1 MTQSDFTFWLQGYV
15 EICGARPDETQWLII
30 KDHLKEVFDKRT
42 PDRTPLTYC
51 GSMQSFQ
58 IPTGS
63 NGLVGYVS
71 GPPIS
76 C

>member
-42 PDRTPLTYC
+42 PDRPFFLPSA
-51 GSMQSFQ
+51 GSLPFQ
-58 IPTGS
+58 IETDEQGNVLPVQTQF
-63 NGLVGYVS
+63 
-71 GPPIS
+71 IT